1 MTPVSL
7 ETALAALIDPHPEL
21 VAATVP
27 TSAQVFEAAQYL
39 GWLPAEPLLNPAV
52 PARAEPGGV

>member
-1 MTPVSL
+1 VSL
-7 ETALAALIDPHPEL
+7 ETVLATLLDPHPDL

-39 GWLPAEPLLNPAV
+39 GWMPEAPFLVPAV
-52 PARAEPGGV
+52 PARIEPGGV

>member
-1 MTPVSL
+1 MASVSL
-7 ETALAALIDPHPEL
+7 ETVLATLIDPHPEL

-52 PARAEPGGV
+52 PARIEPGGV